1 MGVFFN
7 LVIICWRLF
16 WYLMYFSSSFEIMH
30 MCCEFGRGNWLWRVL
45 KIMCNNGVVCMLVW
59 SGLYQCVFSNDETMH
74 LCYDIERGNGEPLIL
89 FWILLQFVVCCC
101 GICYFDVFLSSRL
114 GVYALVLWWL
124 WCCIFTCAV
133 PLYFY
138 INKSF
143 YLYLKKQ
150 KKTLSVY
157 LENPSFLS
165 GNVI

>member
-1 MGVFFN
+1 MG
-7 LVIICWRLF
+7 LF
-16 WYLMYFSSSFEIMH
+16 
-30 MCCEFGRGNWLWRVL
+30 
-45 KIMCNNGVVCMLVW
+45 VCW

-74 LCYDIERGNGEPLIL
+74 LCYDIGRGNGEPLIL
-89 FWILLQFVVCCC
+89 FWILLQFVVCRC

-143 YLYLKKQ
+143 YLYLKKKR
-150 KKTLSVY
+150 KKK
-157 LENPSFLS
+157 EKKNPLNLFRKSKLFKWEPHL
-165 GNVI
+165 IHCLLIY